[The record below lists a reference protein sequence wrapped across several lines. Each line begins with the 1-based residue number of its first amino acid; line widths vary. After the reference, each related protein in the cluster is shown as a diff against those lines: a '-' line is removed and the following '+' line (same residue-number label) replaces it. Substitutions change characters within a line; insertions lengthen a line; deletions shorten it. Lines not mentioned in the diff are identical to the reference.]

1 MNHFTILLSLKV
13 FSYFL
18 LIGLGI
24 LIPQKWLLG
33 IEKNYLKIFAARFVV
48 FVFLIGFVYLM
59 LLDTIPMLHSGK
71 GLFLYALNGYALVV
85 LPALLLNSM
94 EEFPSRALY
103 RSRLLLRYLLHHLLY
118 RISHPALKRKPAC
131 LAVIPAKQ
139 AGFSYA

>member
-1 MNHFTILLSLKV
+1 MNHFTILLSLKI

-18 LIGLGI
+18 LIDLGI

-94 EEFPSRALY
+94 EEF
-103 RSRLLLRYLLHHLLY
+103 
-118 RISHPALKRKPAC
+118 HPEHF
-131 LAVIPAKQ
+131 IG
-139 AGFSYA
+139 AGFYFGLFYIICYIVFPILH

>member
-1 MNHFTILLSLKV
+1 MNHFTSLLSLKV

-94 EEFPSRALY
+94 EEF
-103 RSRLLLRYLLHHLLY
+103 
-118 RISHPALKRKPAC
+118 HPEHF
-131 LAVIPAKQ
+131 IG
-139 AGFSYA
+139 AGFYFGLFYIICYIAFPILH

>member
-18 LIGLGI
+18 LIVLGI

-85 LPALLLNSM
+85 LPALLLDSM
-94 EEFPSRALY
+94 EEF
-103 RSRLLLRYLLHHLLY
+103 
-118 RISHPALKRKPAC
+118 HPEHF
-131 LAVIPAKQ
+131 IG
-139 AGFSYA
+139 AGFYFGLFYIICYIAFPILH

>member
-1 MNHFTILLSLKV
+1 MNHFTILLSLKL

-18 LIGLGI
+18 LIDLGI

-33 IEKNYLKIFAARFVV
+33 IEKNYLTIFAARFVV

-94 EEFPSRALY
+94 EEF
-103 RSRLLLRYLLHHLLY
+103 
-118 RISHPALKRKPAC
+118 HPEHF
-131 LAVIPAKQ
+131 IG
-139 AGFSYA
+139 AGFYFGLFYIICYIVFPILH